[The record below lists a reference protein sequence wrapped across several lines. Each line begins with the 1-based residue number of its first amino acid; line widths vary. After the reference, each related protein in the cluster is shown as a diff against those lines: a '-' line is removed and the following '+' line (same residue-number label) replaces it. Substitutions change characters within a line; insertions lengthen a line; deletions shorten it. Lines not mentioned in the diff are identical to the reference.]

1 MAGMGDMMRGRQA
14 REVRG
19 AGGRLTRVVLLVG
32 LDVILAVLDH
42 LGQDLAADVG
52 QGDHLVGAHLWAG
65 RRMGGG
71 ENGRN

>member
-42 LGQDLAADVG
+42 LGQDLAVDVG
-52 QGDHLVGAHLWAG
+52 QGDHLLGTG
-65 RRMGGG
+65 I
-71 ENGRN
+71 